1 MKKMMLGC
9 LSALGAVLTLA
20 GAVPATPKIEI
31 APSRES
37 GMARCGETGKFK
49 ITVRDKKGEPLTSG
63 RVICAFSDERFRPLA
78 ESTHDLAGGNPFEA
92 GLVMEN
98 PGFLR
103 CTARI
108 DGSSAFAVI
117 AFEPEKIVSGQPA
130 PADFKDFWMQEKTAA
145 LKLPLDVKLEPLAR
159 ISTPEYTGYAISF
172 ANVGGGRMYG
182 YLSVPTGTGP
192 FPAGITLPGAG
203 PGFSGPSGD
212 YPFESTIVLT
222 LNIHPYPVEPE
233 TAKER
238 YEELN
243 REEFYYF
250 HGLPEIRNYVFYKA
264 FMGICRGIRYLTE
277 RSDWDR
283 RNLQVWGSSQGGALT
298 IAAAALNPETVT
310 AAAVNV
316 PGMCEFVPGFRG
328 PRDNWEKIMA
338 RPEGPALLPYFDMC
352 HFAPLIRC
360 PMIWSV
366 ALRDESCYPHSVYA
380 AYNRV
385 TAPKFL
391 WVTPWMG
398 HAFDPAYTDFRRQ
411 WLVQQLR

>member
-1 MKKMMLGC
+1 MV
-9 LSALGAVLTLA
+9 SHPAFALLA
-20 GAVPATPKIEI
+20 CMIFAASVAAAPKIEI
-31 APSRES
+31 APVRES
-37 GMARCGETGKFK
+37 GMARCGETGIFK
-49 ITVRDKKGEPLTSG
+49 ITVRGEDGEPLTKG
-63 RVICAFSDERFRPLA
+63 RVVCAFSDERFQPLA
-78 ESTHDLAGGNPFEA
+78 ETEHDLAEGNPFET
-92 GLVMEN
+92 GLAMAK

-108 DGSSAFAVI
+108 DGGSAFAVI
-117 AFEPEKIVSGQPA
+117 AFEPEKIVSEQTK
-130 PADFKDFWMQEKTAA
+130 PADFEAFWMREKAEA

-182 YLSVPTGTGP
+182 YLSVPTGPGP

-203 PGFSGPSGD
+203 PGYTKPAGD
-212 YPFESTIVLT
+212 YPFGSTIVLT

-238 YEELN
+238 YAELN
-243 REEFYYF
+243 KEEFYYF
-250 HGLPEIRNYVFYKA
+250 HGLPKIRDYVYYKA

-283 RNLQVWGSSQGGALT
+283 RNLQVWGSSQGGGLT
-298 IAAAALNPETVT
+298 IATAALNPEVVT

-316 PGMCEFVPGFRG
+316 PAMGELVHGFRG
-328 PRDNWEKIMA
+328 PRANWEKIMA
-338 RPEGPALLPYFDMC
+338 RPEGPTLLPYFDTC
-352 HFAPLIRC
+352 NFAPMIRC

-366 ALRDESCYPHSVYA
+366 ALRDESCYPHTVYA

-398 HAFDPAYTDFRRQ
+398 HDFDPAYTAFRRQ
-411 WLVQQLR
+411 WLVQQLH